1 VLEALAVQDPRSRRQ
16 AERSTRCS
24 RSIANAMPIAGLCV
38 VASGRD
44 GGEAQPYLEP
54 LEAVLAKP

>member
-1 VLEALAVQDPRSRRQ
+1 
-16 AERSTRCS
+16 
-24 RSIANAMPIAGLCV
+24 MPIAGLCV

-54 LEAVLAKP
+54 LEAVLAKL